1 MFRSEAELVRT
12 GRRVVRQALTSVGAS
27 LVKARYE
34 VRAPG
39 VVPDLIL
46 YSKRGKALRYVVT
59 VEFKLS
65 NWRKA
70 LAQAFLHRNFGN
82 EAYVVLDRAHL
93 VPALEHL
100 EDFQLANV
108 GLLTLAAL
116 DGEIQAWHLPEP
128 TLPFSV
134 HFSTSAARSL
144 LSRQKL
150 LVDELPFTRTTRGG
164 VVLAGLRAKLTIDL
178 VPSGPSTEG
187 MKLTQSA

>member
-1 MFRSEAELVRT
+1 MTSSSLMFRSEAELVRT
-12 GRRVVRQALTSVGAS
+12 GRRVVRQALTLVGAA

-34 VRAPG
+34 VHAPG

-46 YSKRGKALRYVVT
+46 YSKRDKALRYVVT

-93 VPALEHL
+93 VPALKHL
-100 EDFQLANV
+100 DDFQLANV
-108 GLLTLAAL
+108 GLLTLTL
-116 DGEIQAWHLPEP
+116 DGEMQAWHLPEP
-128 TLPFSV
+128 RLPFSV
-134 HFSTSAARSL
+134 HFSTSIARTL
-144 LSRQKL
+144 LARRKL

-164 VVLAGLRAKLTIDL
+164 VVLADLRAKLTFDL
-178 VPSGPSTEG
+178 VPSAP
-187 MKLTQSA
+187 